1 MDLYQ
6 VKTPFA
12 LIRAGLLDKLKEH
25 DLKIDEYHG
34 KLASHDSTLTE
45 HGNAIASL
53 QAEQRV
59 KIVTFGFEGLQ
70 IGPGESATIG
80 SLSQYL
86 DRGVILDAALII
98 SGFSGDGGPVD
109 VGGDAA
115 EDGLFT
121 GIAGRGTFVVAPEVD
136 EDSKIITGSKG
147 GTALCKW
154 AAGATAG
161 SDGWFAKLICLVR
174 DVIGSDGQVK
184 VTNKSNAVS
193 VSITGQ
199 LILVIA

>member
-25 DLKIDEYHG
+25 DLKIDQHHG
-34 KLASHDSTLTE
+34 KLASHDRTLTE
-45 HGNAIASL
+45 HETAIAAL

-59 KIVTFGFEGLQ
+59 KIVTFGFENLQ
-70 IGPGESATIG
+70 IGPGQSANIG
-80 SLSQYL
+80 SLLQYL
-86 DRGVILDAALII
+86 ERGVILDAALVV
-98 SGFSGDGGPVD
+98 SSFDGNGGSVD

-121 GIAGRGTFVVAPEVD
+121 GIAGRGIFVVAPEVD
-136 EDSKIITGSKG
+136 NGQITGSKG

-154 AAGATAG
+154 AAGGETG
-161 SDGWFAKLICLVR
+161 DGWFAKLICLVK
-174 DVIGSDGQVK
+174 DVVGSDGYVK
-184 VTNKSNAVS
+184 AKNTGNVS
-193 VSITGQ
+193 VTITGQ

>member
-1 MDLYQ
+1 MDLYK

-25 DLKIDEYHG
+25 DLKIDEHQG
-34 KLASHDSTLTE
+34 KLASHDSTLTQ

-80 SLSQYL
+80 SLWQYL
-86 DRGVILDAALII
+86 DRGVILDAAVVIER
-98 SGFSGDGGPVD
+98 FSGGGATID
-109 VGGDAA
+109 VGGANA
-115 EDGLFT
+115 QDGLFT
-121 GIAGRGTFVVAPEVD
+121 GIDGTGAFLIAPDVD
-136 EDSKIITGSKG
+136 DGQIVGSKG

-154 AAGATAG
+154 AAGGETG
-161 SDGWFAKLICLVR
+161 DGWFAKLICRVA
-174 DVIGSDGQVK
+174 DVVGSDGQVK

-193 VSITGQ
+193 VSITGR